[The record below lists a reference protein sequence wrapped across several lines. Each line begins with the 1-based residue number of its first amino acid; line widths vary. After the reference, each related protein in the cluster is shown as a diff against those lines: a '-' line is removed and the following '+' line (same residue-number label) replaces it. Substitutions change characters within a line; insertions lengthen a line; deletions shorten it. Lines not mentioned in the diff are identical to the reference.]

1 MPPRFALTRRSTLP
15 IGFLAALAWSSPS
28 VESQELPL
36 VRDYPGSGQYE
47 CPAPPRIA
55 QPPDEVDLRRAA
67 QVASDANQAMALG
80 DVERSQELLAQATD
94 LDPTSADYAYRHA
107 RTLEDLGDAENA
119 LLEYCRALARG
130 IEDLGVLDTRDRIDA
145 LYETVRERI
154 PEAARNAF
162 VTGLAQADDEAWP
175 EAVEAFTSAIDAAP
189 EWGAPVYNRGVIY
202 EEMGLLARS
211 LEDYRRYVELAPT
224 DVDPILV
231 LVSER
236 IGQLEGAASVV
247 TPNPA
252 GALAL
257 GVIPG
262 MGHYYSGRPIG
273 GTVTLV
279 AAGSALAAGLMFK
292 TVTTY
297 CVEDAPSGGT
307 CPPELTVGE
316 ETERPY
322 LWYGIGAAAAV
333 TIGGAIEALID
344 ARHRRAEA
352 EAITGSE
359 TDPGEDRDDGPVL
372 DLPSVTT
379 SGSRVDLNLLTVR
392 FR

>member
-1 MPPRFALTRRSTLP
+1 MPPRFALAGRSTVP

-55 QPPDEVDLRRAA
+55 EPPDEADLRRAA
-67 QVASDANQAMALG
+67 QLASDANQAMALG
-80 DVERSQELLAQATD
+80 DFGRSQELLAQATD

-107 RTLEDLGDAENA
+107 RTLEDLGDADNA
-119 LLEYCRALARG
+119 LAEYCRALARG
-130 IEDLGVLDTRDRIDA
+130 VEDLGVLDTRDRIDA
-145 LYETVRERI
+145 LYEIVRERI

-162 VTGLAQADDEAWP
+162 VAGLEQADGSAWS
-175 EAVEAFTSAIDAAP
+175 EAVESFTAAIDAAP
-189 EWGAPVYNRGVIY
+189 DWGAPVYNRGVIY
-202 EEMGLLARS
+202 EEMGLIARS

-236 IGQLEGAASVV
+236 IGQLEGRASVNLPSP
-247 TPNPA
+247 T

-262 MGHYYSGRPIG
+262 MGHYYTGRPIG

-279 AAGSALAAGLMFK
+279 VAGSALAAGLMYK
-292 TVTTY
+292 NITTY
-297 CVEDAPSGGT
+297 CVQDVPAGGT
-307 CPPELTVGE
+307 CPPGSTIAE

-333 TIGGAIEALID
+333 TIAGAIEALID
-344 ARHRRAEA
+344 ARQRRAQA
-352 EAITGSE
+352 EAITGSGTE
-359 TDPGEDRDDGPVL
+359 TNDDPDGGPVL

>member
-1 MPPRFALTRRSTLP
+1 M
-15 IGFLAALAWSSPS
+15 
-28 VESQELPL
+28 
-36 VRDYPGSGQYE
+36 
-47 CPAPPRIA
+47 
-55 QPPDEVDLRRAA
+55 
-67 QVASDANQAMALG
+67 ASDANQAMALG
-80 DVERSQELLAQATD
+80 DVERSQELLVQATE

-107 RTLEDLGDAENA
+107 RTLEDLGDADNA

-162 VTGLAQADDEAWP
+162 VTGLAQADDGAWP

-202 EEMGLLARS
+202 EEMGLIARS
-211 LEDYRRYVELAPT
+211 LADYRRYVDLAPT

-292 TVTTY
+292 NVTTY
-297 CVEDAPSGGT
+297 CVEDAPAGGT
-307 CPPELTVGE
+307 CPPELTTGE

-359 TDPGEDRDDGPVL
+359 TEPGDDRDDGPVL

>member
-1 MPPRFALTRRSTLP
+1 MPLRLALARRSTLP
-15 IGFLAALAWSSPS
+15 IGFLAALAWCSSS

-55 QPPDEVDLRRAA
+55 EPPDEVDLRRAA
-67 QVASDANQAMALG
+67 QLASDANQAMALG
-80 DVERSQELLAQATD
+80 DFERSQELLAQATD

-107 RTLEDLGDAENA
+107 RTLEDLGDADNA
-119 LLEYCRALARG
+119 LVEYCRALARG
-130 IEDLGVLDTRDRIDA
+130 VEDLGVLDTRDRIDA

-162 VTGLAQADDEAWP
+162 VTGLEQADDAAWP

-247 TPNPA
+247 TPSPA

-262 MGHYYSGRPIG
+262 MGHYYSGRPIV
-273 GTVTLV
+273 GTLTLV
-279 AAGSALAAGLMFK
+279 GAVGAIAAGLM
-292 TVTTY
+292 VQDITTL
-297 CVEDAPSGGT
+297 CVADVPPGGT
-307 CPPELTVGE
+307 CPSNLVVGE
-316 ETERPY
+316 VTERPY
-322 LWYGIGAAAAV
+322 LSYGIGAAAAITLV
-333 TIGGAIEALID
+333 GAVDALLK
-344 ARHRRAEA
+344 ARSRRARS
-352 EAITGSE
+352 EAIAGALE
-359 TDPGEDRDDGPVL
+359 GGDD
-372 DLPSVTT
+372 PSVSLGFPTVERD
-379 SGSRVDLNLLTVR
+379 GSTVR
-392 FR
+392 LSLVRLRFD